1 MNSLLDDS
9 NPSNELPASHPDS
22 PLTPILYAVSA
33 DLGDRWRG
41 ALYSLN
47 PLNPD
52 AARHFCSSAREI
64 IARILDTKAPDS
76 VVEASMPGREL
87 TQQGTPSR
95 RAKIRYFLRKNGMN
109 QEELENLIETDMNN
123 VVDRFHIFNK
133 GTHGSAGAFNRSQLQ
148 AIRMR
153 TEDGI
158 MFLCGLIN

>member
-1 MNSLLDDS
+1 
-9 NPSNELPASHPDS
+9 
-22 PLTPILYAVSA
+22 
-33 DLGDRWRG
+33 
-41 ALYSLN
+41 
-47 PLNPD
+47 
-52 AARHFCSSAREI
+52 
-64 IARILDTKAPDS
+64 
-76 VVEASMPGREL
+76 MPGREL

-123 VVDRFHIFNK
+123 VVDLFHIFNK